1 MFKER
6 ELVEDWQQEEHLR
19 DSYIE
24 TIRQLQHGGTNKQP
38 SIINEESL
46 QSNWVGLPD
55 NSTIIQPVENNQ
67 IGDVNQQPLILKK
80 LQQIKF

>member
-1 MFKER
+1 VFKER
-6 ELVEDWQQEEHLR
+6 ELVEDWQQEEHLW

-38 SIINEESL
+38 NIINEESL
-46 QSNWVGLPD
+46 QSNRVGLPD